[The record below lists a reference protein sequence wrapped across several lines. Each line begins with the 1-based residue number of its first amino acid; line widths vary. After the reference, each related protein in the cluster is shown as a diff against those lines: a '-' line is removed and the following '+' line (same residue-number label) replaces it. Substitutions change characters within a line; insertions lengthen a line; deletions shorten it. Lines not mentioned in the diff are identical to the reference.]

1 MLISLSIGVIL
12 LATGFIQGL
21 TGFGMG
27 LAAMPLLCLFLE
39 VQTAVPLVTLSS
51 VVITTTLTVQLRTD
65 ISFSRIAPFCVA
77 AIPGILLGATILKS
91 ADSTIMRMLLGLLL
105 IFYSLYSLIATP
117 RPRSLH
123 RFWPWP
129 TGFVAGLIGASLSTG
144 GPPIIIYTTL
154 TDWSKDQIK
163 ATLTGFFMFTS
174 IMSAT
179 THALTGITTLQ
190 TVIYFFVSIPFLLV
204 GVLGGSFVYR
214 RIPSD
219 AYRKIILLGLILMG
233 LIMIIL

>member
-1 MLISLSIGVIL
+1 MLISLSIGMIL
-12 LATGFIQGL
+12 LAAGFIQGL

-51 VVITTTLTVQLRTD
+51 VVITTILAVQLRTD
-65 ISFSRIAPFCVA
+65 ISFSRIAPFCLA
-77 AIPGILLGATILKS
+77 AVPGILLGATILKS

-105 IFYSLYSLIATP
+105 IFYSLYSLIASP
-117 RPRSLH
+117 RPLSLP
-123 RFWPWP
+123 RFSAWPI
-129 TGFVAGLIGASLSTG
+129 GFMAGLMGASLSTG

-163 ATLTGFFMFTS
+163 ATLTGFFMFSS
-174 IMSAT
+174 ITSAT
-179 THALTGITTLQ
+179 THAVTGITTLQ
-190 TVIYFFVSIPFLLV
+190 TLIYFSVSVPFLLV
-204 GVLGGSFVYR
+204 GVFVGSSVYR
-214 RIPSD
+214 RLPSD
-219 AYRKIILLGLILMG
+219 TYRRVILLGLILMG